1 MTYENLVLIMKIYC
15 GICVNV
21 SLRKGLDGEKVACGK
36 KLLGHGIQ
44 WQEIIYSPKVD
55 TYG

>member
-1 MTYENLVLIMKIYC
+1 MYENLVLIMKMYC

-21 SLRKGLDGEKVACGK
+21 SLCKGLEGEKVACGK